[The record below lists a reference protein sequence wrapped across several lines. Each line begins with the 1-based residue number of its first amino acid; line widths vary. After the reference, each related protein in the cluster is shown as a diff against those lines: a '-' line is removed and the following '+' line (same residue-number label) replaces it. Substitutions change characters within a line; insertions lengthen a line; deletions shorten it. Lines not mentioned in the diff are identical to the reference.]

1 VIAILG
7 SVAVALAGLYLLLA
21 QDSAD
26 LAVFGWVFVVLGT
39 VGAVLNLLMR
49 ARTRRARIPREPGRQ

>member
-49 ARTRRARIPREPGRQ
+49 ARTRRAQIPREPGRQ